1 MQIRFLAGTALACLA
16 LAAQAQTPAPAAA
29 SGVQESTDP
38 AKAAAVERAAAE
50 LKRKPPPAPVV
61 IVRTSTA
68 DGYALM
74 SGGITR
80 EDRVAMHAERQ
91 RYSLWVATVG
101 KPSGAY
107 LADVDLRITRLP
119 AKTVVLERKME
130 GPWLL
135 LALPAGSYDV
145 SGSYREAGAEKPQT
159 LSARVQIAA
168 KGQRQAV
175 LRFDSKATVD
185 SDAQSP
191 FQGNP
196 FGSPRAK

>member
-1 MQIRFLAGTALACLA
+1 MQLRFLAAAALAALA
-16 LAAQAQTPAPAAA
+16 LAARAQVPASAAA

-61 IVRTSTA
+61 IVRTTTA
-68 DGYALM
+68 DGYALL

-91 RYSLWVATVG
+91 RYSLWVATVA

-119 AKTVVLERKME
+119 AKTPVLERKME

-135 LALPAGSYDV
+135 LALPAGSYEV
-145 SGSYREAGAEKPQT
+145 SGSYSEAGADKPQT
-159 LSARVQIAA
+159 LHTRVQIAA

-196 FGSPRAK
+196 FGNPRAK